1 MLKKWTEH
9 HRELKNMR
17 AEVWSNKMRRLFESD
32 DQPLVLGPQKQPGN
46 CTEHGI
52 FISRGTVKRPT
63 EKKTV

>member
-32 DQPLVLGPQKQPGN
+32 DQSLVLGPQKQPGN
-46 CTEHGI
+46 CTEHSI
-52 FISRGTVKRPT
+52 FI
-63 EKKTV
+63 